1 MRISDWSS
9 DVCPS
14 DLLCGR
20 VLRITR
26 PSRSWKSI
34 TWLLSTR
41 DSRILARLTQFW
53 GSPTGVASTTREL
66 AWPAPGPA
74 DSSAADVQAA
84 SATAS
89 ATTTAA
95 GFMTSLRLFCGYT
108 PLFYGGTNATQL
120 QLIPN
125 KSQAIGKAQ

>member
-1 MRISDWSS
+1 M
-9 DVCPS
+9 
-14 DLLCGR
+14 
-20 VLRITR
+20 
-26 PSRSWKSI
+26 WKSI

-89 ATTTAA
+89 ATTRAA
-95 GFMTSLRLFCGYT
+95 EIGRAHVLT
-108 PLFYGGTNATQL
+108 PVTNAHL
-120 QLIPN
+120 VCRLLL
-125 KSQAIGKAQ
+125 AIIILFFFLLFSFF

>member
-1 MRISDWSS
+1 M
-9 DVCPS
+9 
-14 DLLCGR
+14 
-20 VLRITR
+20 
-26 PSRSWKSI
+26 WKSI

-41 DSRILARLTQFW
+41 DSRMLARLTQFW

-89 ATTTAA
+89 GTTRAA
-95 GFMTSLRLFCGYT
+95 GFMRSEEHTSELQSLIRISYAVFC
-108 PLFYGGTNATQL
+108 LKKKKH
-120 QLIPN
+120 N
-125 KSQAIGKAQ
+125 KKNTHQHH